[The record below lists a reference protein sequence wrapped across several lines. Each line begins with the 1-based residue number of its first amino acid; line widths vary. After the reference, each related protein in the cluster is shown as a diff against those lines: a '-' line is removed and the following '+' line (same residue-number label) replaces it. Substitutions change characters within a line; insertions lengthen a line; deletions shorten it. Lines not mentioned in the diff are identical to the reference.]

1 MSHSN
6 HKGVKMHQNQVQRGG
21 THARCLNQCL
31 HRLDCAPPRRL
42 HHLTRTFGVGWE
54 ALGMGPPYLS
64 HETIRYRIC
73 NSPSTT
79 KE

>member
-1 MSHSN
+1 
-6 HKGVKMHQNQVQRGG
+6 MHQNQVQRG
-21 THARCLNQCL
+21 ARTPVASISAFIGVTALPL
-31 HRLDCAPPRRL
+31 AGL

-54 ALGMGPPYLS
+54 ARGMGPSYLS
-64 HETIRYRIC
+64 RETIRYRIC